1 MKNIFKT
8 RKYKIK
14 ILFYIFSLSILSV
27 IIYFF
32 IVPDNLNTVEESLS
46 LNKYCS
52 QEQIEEL
59 GIQYTF
65 MEIPYIFG
73 IIGSFWGASLTIEYD
88 CNKWWNSN
96 FIRTIIKVGIII
108 IFSSLYILLYK
119 YILVHLSYEFD
130 FLLGC
135 LKYMIYY
142 YVVMGVLPILFHY
155 FGLNENN
162 SHEEKNKKNLLFTK
176 TIFTDTGEQFEN
188 IFVGDGRICPDDDEK
203 NGLNE
208 IDNKVIK
215 EEEKLEFKVKIKDDY
230 FNN

>member
-14 ILFYIFSLSILSV
+14 ILFYILSLSILSV

-46 LNKYCS
+46 MNKYCS

-65 MEIPYIFG
+65 MEILYIFG

-130 FLLGC
+130 FFLGC

-142 YVVMGVLPILFHY
+142 YVVLEHKM
-155 FGLNENN
+155 
-162 SHEEKNKKNLLFTK
+162 
-176 TIFTDTGEQFEN
+176 IF
-188 IFVGDGRICPDDDEK
+188 I
-203 NGLNE
+203 
-208 IDNKVIK
+208 
-215 EEEKLEFKVKIKDDY
+215 Y
-230 FNN
+230 